1 MRCQVKQGVSMCYK
15 YAAAQGTRYLALV
28 ANIHK
33 AGAGAV
39 HSLNIQTFHSLEIYF
54 YWNFWRKC
62 VLFDFGP
69 ASCILLKLWISA
81 QHKCPRPRWW
91 IASHPVANIYLG
103 KTSGSFS
110 IGKYLCKKA
119 KRYFIL
125 VTSETG
131 LELYDPLNVTDK
143 TITAKIQNSYE
154 VKTKSNPRRE
164 FAASVLS
171 VGLIASN
178 HCKLNQPAFS
188 HYCIF
193 TVSFPAEVMNDPE
206 KDQRRLYL
214 MPTQGWLSIIQVIN
228 YPTTS
233 QRFVSQAN
241 YGETP

>member
-1 MRCQVKQGVSMCYK
+1 MSIDRTKKTAGKFQ
-15 YAAAQGTRYLALV
+15 YLASV
-28 ANIHK
+28 ANIHRTCGHTGCL
-33 AGAGAV
+33 A
-39 HSLNIQTFHSLEIYF
+39 
-54 YWNFWRKC
+54 
-62 VLFDFGP
+62 
-69 ASCILLKLWISA
+69 LKLWISV
-81 QHKCPRPRWW
+81 QHKCPTLRWW
-91 IASHPVANIYLG
+91 MASQMQIFIWE
-103 KTSGSFS
+103 KQSGSFS
-110 IGKYLCKKA
+110 NGNIFGQKTR
-119 KRYFIL
+119 RYFIL
-125 VTSETG
+125 VANKTG
-131 LELYDPLNVTDK
+131 LELYDPVNVTDK
-143 TITAKIQNSYE
+143 TITAKIQNSHE

>member
-1 MRCQVKQGVSMCYK
+1 MITNIPQSTGQLSFAEIMNIGTTQVS
-15 YAAAQGTRYLALV
+15 
-28 ANIHK
+28 K
-33 AGAGAV
+33 A
-39 HSLNIQTFHSLEIYF
+39 EIMDSF
-54 YWNFWRKC
+54 PPSQWQIFIWESQ
-62 VLFDFGP
+62 LFNREIFGQ
-69 ASCILLKLWISA
+69 K
-81 QHKCPRPRWW
+81 RR
-91 IASHPVANIYLG
+91 
-103 KTSGSFS
+103 
-110 IGKYLCKKA
+110 
-119 KRYFIL
+119 RYFIL
-125 VTSETG
+125 VTAETG
-131 LELYDPLNVTDK
+131 FELYDPLNVTDK
-143 TITAKIQNSYE
+143 TITAKIQNSHE

-214 MPTQGWLSIIQVIN
+214 MPTQEWLSIIQVIN